1 MTLNEPVIGQDFFGR
16 TEALDLIKKRVS
28 ALKEGY
34 RQNVALTGQNLSG
47 KTSILHNFLYTF
59 RDREI
64 LPIYVEITDEPF
76 SYFTER
82 FIGSLLFNFLKI
94 KGHQPTEDLELL
106 IEGSRNYMPR
116 AARCISRIL
125 ELVKK
130 RDLNEAY
137 SELFDLT
144 SLIKEETG
152 ISCVIILDEFHNLGS
167 LKVKHPFK
175 NFGKKIMIQK
185 DTMYIVTSSQV
196 STVKRIL
203 NEKLSLLFGNFEI
216 VNVEGFASKNASSFL
231 DARFK
236 YLRVPKEYRDFIISF
251 TDGNPF
257 YLDIISQSL
266 KDIVTD
272 LTFKRVTRDVLVCAL
287 KNSIFNSKGS
297 ASMYLASILEGVRQK
312 KGSTETYI
320 PVLLAVA
327 GGSYRMQDISRAVR
341 KRTGDVTKC
350 LTELVDMNILY
361 KNGSFYKFVDK
372 MFGFWLK
379 FVYKQR
385 RSAIISYL
393 PDRIEAFKD
402 QVGRLI
408 DSFIAEESKD
418 ITQRTADLLGLF
430 NNETACIHDKEYRLP
445 HFSSI
450 DIKPFGGSEVY
461 ISMKAKKKDWV
472 VYVCTDEVK
481 DIDIIEFTEKC
492 RSLAVKPHNKILI
505 TLAGTEM
512 NARLLA
518 KEEKIWIWGL
528 DDLNR
533 LKALYGKEKIVG
545 IRHRTRKKA

>member
-1 MTLNEPVIGQDFFGR
+1 MTLNEPVIGRDFFGR

-76 SYFTER
+76 SYFAER

-94 KGHQPTEDLELL
+94 KGHRPSEDLGLL
-106 IEGSRNYMPR
+106 IEESRSYMPR
-116 AARCISRIL
+116 AARSISRIL

-196 STVKRIL
+196 STVKKIL
-203 NEKLSLLFGNFEI
+203 DEKLSLLFGNFEI
-216 VNVEGFASKNASSFL
+216 VNVEGFASKNALSFL
-231 DARFK
+231 EARFK
-236 YLRVPKEYRDFIISF
+236 YLRVPKEYKDFIISF

-272 LTFKRVTRDVLVCAL
+272 LTFKRVNRDVLVCAL

-297 ASMYLASILEGVRQK
+297 ASLYLASILEGVKAK
-312 KGSTETYI
+312 KGSAETYI

-327 GGSYRMQDISRAVR
+327 GGSCRLQDISRAVR

-350 LTELVDMNILY
+350 LSELIDMNILY

-379 FVYKQR
+379 FVYQQR

-393 PDRIEAFKD
+393 PDRIEAFKG

-430 NNETACIHDKEYRLP
+430 NNETACMRDKEYRLP

-450 DIKPFGGSEVY
+450 EIKPFGGNEVY

-472 VYVCTDEVK
+472 AYVCADEIK

-492 RSLAVKPHNKILI
+492 RSLAVKPHNKILV

-518 KEEKIWIWGL
+518 KEEKIWMWGL

-545 IRHRTRKKA
+545 IRHRTGKRA

>member
-1 MTLNEPVIGQDFFGR
+1 
-16 TEALDLIKKRVS
+16 
-28 ALKEGY
+28 
-34 RQNVALTGQNLSG
+34 
-47 KTSILHNFLYTF
+47 
-59 RDREI
+59 
-64 LPIYVEITDEPF
+64 
-76 SYFTER
+76 
-82 FIGSLLFNFLKI
+82 
-94 KGHQPTEDLELL
+94 
-106 IEGSRNYMPR
+106 
-116 AARCISRIL
+116 
-125 ELVKK
+125 
-130 RDLNEAY
+130 
-137 SELFDLT
+137 
-144 SLIKEETG
+144 
-152 ISCVIILDEFHNLGS
+152 
-167 LKVKHPFK
+167 
-175 NFGKKIMIQK
+175 
-185 DTMYIVTSSQV
+185 
-196 STVKRIL
+196 
-203 NEKLSLLFGNFEI
+203 
-216 VNVEGFASKNASSFL
+216 
-231 DARFK
+231 
-236 YLRVPKEYRDFIISF
+236 
-251 TDGNPF
+251 
-257 YLDIISQSL
+257 
-266 KDIVTD
+266 
-272 LTFKRVTRDVLVCAL
+272 
-287 KNSIFNSKGS
+287 
-297 ASMYLASILEGVRQK
+297 
-312 KGSTETYI
+312 
-320 PVLLAVA
+320 
-327 GGSYRMQDISRAVR
+327 
-341 KRTGDVTKC
+341 
-350 LTELVDMNILY
+350 
-361 KNGSFYKFVDK
+361 